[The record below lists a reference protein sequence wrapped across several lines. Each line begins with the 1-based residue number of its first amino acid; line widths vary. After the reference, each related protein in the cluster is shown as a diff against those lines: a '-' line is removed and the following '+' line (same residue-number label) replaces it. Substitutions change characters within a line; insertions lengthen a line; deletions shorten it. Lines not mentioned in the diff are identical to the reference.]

1 MVDVDAI
8 RAGYT
13 FAAPALELGALV
25 VDDKSDPQAPIR
37 IPLSLLNRHGLVF
50 LAEFKGDVSA
60 MAAPGESTDKIVS
73 RMEGMR
79 PSLAA
84 TARASASHG
93 PIFL

>member
-1 MVDVDAI
+1 MVAV
-8 RAGYT
+8 GYT
-13 FAAPALELGALV
+13 FSGGVVELGALV
-25 VDDKSDPQAPIR
+25 MGYKSDPATPIR